1 MYEVIP
7 AADIH
12 GVGLFFV
19 FFSSQGRKQMDSDAN
34 NSALAK
40 SQARKKP
47 LIAGRLD
54 NNKSHGSW

>member
-12 GVGLFFV
+12 VVGLFF
-19 FFSSQGRKQMDSDAN
+19 FSSSQGRKQMDSDAN
-34 NSALAK
+34 NSAHAK

-54 NNKSHGSW
+54 NNKSHGPW